1 MLMTANYE
9 IIQQSFKIMSEG
21 KQKAK
26 VAFEIMSP
34 HDRSNLTLGWWRQM
48 AVKVFQKCAG
58 ICR

>member
-34 HDRSNLTLGWWRQM
+34 HDRSNLTLG
-48 AVKVFQKCAG
+48 
-58 ICR
+58 